1 MDTKKPETLT
11 TLALALELMRRIPRQ
26 YKVTAA
32 DLHKEVEAAGFVR
45 DIRSIQRL
53 LQKLAQRF
61 DIECDD
67 SNGSYGYR
75 WKPQGQTLMVP
86 GLNRQES
93 LLLLLARQHLS
104 PLLPPSVMRA
114 MDGFFK
120 QAQANLA
127 PHQNAHREKE
137 WLHKVRVVSE
147 TQPLLPPQLAKG
159 VLANVTSA
167 LFDNHWLEVD
177 YLNQKDERKQ
187 TRVMP
192 LGLAQQGPRLYL
204 VCRFDGY
211 DNQRIL
217 ALHRFKS
224 AQDSGLPFKRPDFD
238 LATYDGEGHFG
249 VGNGER
255 IRLQFDIDKGPGRH
269 LLESPLSQDQN
280 VQFTPTGYTITATVH
295 QTLMLDRWLNSFG
308 AGVRNVVKVP
318 INNEEGATT

>member
-1 MDTKKPETLT
+1 MASKKPSNFE
-11 TLALALELMRRIPRQ
+11 TLALALELMRRIPRHA
-26 YKVTAA
+26 KVSTGELLAQIQG
-32 DLHKEVEAAGFVR
+32 AGFER
-45 DIRSIQRL
+45 DERSIQRL
-53 LQKLAQRF
+53 LQALTQRF
-61 DIECDD
+61 DIECDNT
-67 SNGSYGYR
+67 SRPYGYR
-75 WKPQGQTLMVP
+75 WKPQGQSLMVP
-86 GLNRQES
+86 GLNHQES

-127 PHQNAHREKE
+127 PHQNAHREKQ

-147 TQPLLPPQLAKG
+147 TQPLLPPQLADG
-159 VLANVTSA
+159 VLDNVTSA

-217 ALHRFKS
+217 ALHRFKN
-224 AQDSGLPFKRPDFD
+224 AQDSGLPFERPDFD
-238 LATYDGEGHFG
+238 LASYDGEGHFA
-249 VGNGER
+249 VGNGGR
-255 IRLQFDIDKGPGRH
+255 IQLQFDIDKGPGRH
-269 LLESPLSQDQN
+269 LLESPLTPDQN
-280 VQFTPTGYTITATVH
+280 VQFTPTGYTITATVQ
-295 QTLMLDRWLNSFG
+295 QTLLLDRWLNSFG
-308 AGVRNVVKVP
+308 EQIRNIRKTPVD
-318 INNEEGATT
+318 A